1 MGHHDYAFLNR
12 DIMVREIGVL
22 LAAGTGSVSVVGSVN
37 VVGH

>member
-22 LAAGTGSVSVVGSVN
+22 AAGTGSVSVVGSVN